1 MTVFIAFFANV
12 LVAIAK
18 SVAAGL
24 TGSASMLA
32 EAAHSWSD
40 TGNEVFLIIA
50 DKRSTK
56 PRDKRHPLGYGR
68 EAYVWSMF
76 AAFGIFTAGAV
87 VSVMHG
93 IQELSNPGPVES
105 PLVAY
110 IVLGIAFLLEGT
122 SFVQATIQIRRQ
134 AQKVGVPPL
143 RMLFRSSDA
152 TLRAVVVEDFAAL
165 VGLILAAG
173 GIAMHQLTGNAVWDA
188 VGSIAVGVLLGFVAL
203 VLIDRNRHFLV
214 GAASSASLRNRIGR
228 HLLDQPEIER
238 VTYLHLEYVGPA
250 RLFLVAEVDLVG
262 NADEDDVATGL
273 RRIEYAIEE
282 HDEIEEAVLSLSV
295 SDEKSLQ
302 FED

>member
-1 MTVFIAFFANV
+1 MTVIIAFCANV

-18 SVAAGL
+18 SVAAAL

-40 TGNEVFLIIA
+40 AGNEIFLIIA

-56 PRDKRHPLGYGR
+56 PRDRRHPLGYGR

-76 AAFGIFTAGAV
+76 AAFGIFTVGAA

-93 IQELSNPGPVES
+93 IQELSNPAPVES
-105 PLVAY
+105 PVIAY
-110 IVLGIAFLLEGT
+110 LVLGIAFLLEGT
-122 SFVQATIQIRRQ
+122 SFVQATVQLKRQ
-134 AQKVGVPPL
+134 SQKIAVPPL
-143 RMLFRSSDA
+143 RLLFRSSDA
-152 TLRAVVVEDFAAL
+152 TLRAVVFEDFAAL
-165 VGLILAAG
+165 VGLVLAAG
-173 GIAMHQLTGNAVWDA
+173 GIAMHQLTGDAVWDA
-188 VGSIAVGVLLGFVAL
+188 VGSIAVGILLGLVAL

-214 GAASSASLRNRIGR
+214 GAASSMSLRNRIGR
-228 HLLDQPEIER
+228 RLLAQAEIER

-262 NADEDDVATGL
+262 NAGEDDVAAEL